1 MPALTPKV
9 VVEILLNAAVLDI
22 FVIVFWVLFI
32 PALAEDLQ
40 PINTGI

>member
-9 VVEILLNAAVLDI
+9 VVEILPNAAVLDI
-22 FVIVFWVLFI
+22 KRTQKTITNI